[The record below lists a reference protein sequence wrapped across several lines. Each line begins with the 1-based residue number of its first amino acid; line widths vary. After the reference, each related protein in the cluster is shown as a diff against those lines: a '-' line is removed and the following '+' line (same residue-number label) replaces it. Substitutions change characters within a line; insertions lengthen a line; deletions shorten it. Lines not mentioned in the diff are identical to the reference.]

1 MSINTW
7 FYSIKQGVMNIIR
20 NKMFSLASIATMS
33 ACIFMFGLFYII
45 VTNFSDMG
53 KEAEEG
59 VAVTVFFE
67 DGTKEEEILDIQ
79 EQIKKRAEVREI
91 NYVSAEEAWEKFK
104 EVYFEGQDELAE
116 GFADDNPLANDASL
130 EIYLSDVSM
139 QKDLVKYLDGMD
151 HIREVKESEEVA
163 NTLTDFNKL
172 ISYVSIGIIAILLG
186 VAIFLISNTVT
197 VGISVRKE
205 EIAIMKLIGAT
216 DFLVRAPFLVEGIL
230 IGLIG
235 AALPL
240 ILLHVLY
247 NNVCEYIVEK
257 FNFIGTMLTFVPAGT
272 IFQMLVPIAL
282 ILGVGIGFLGSRFTI
297 HKHLKV

>member
-1 MSINTW
+1 MDILEDGSKIYNL
-7 FYSIKQGVMNIIR
+7 YPKEVDENC
-20 NKMFSLASIATMS
+20 N
-33 ACIFMFGLFYII
+33 CIFFYTDNQEVYVYGDDKLIYSRENYNTIFGHATGRMLNVVEFDTSEIKIKLHPSYETNSQASCRFYIGNGMDLLVRNI
-45 VTNFSDMG
+45 KATAGEVIIC
-53 KEAEEG
+53 
-59 VAVTVFFE
+59 
-67 DGTKEEEILDIQ
+67 ILLLT
-79 EQIKKRAEVREI
+79 A
-91 NYVSAEEAWEKFK
+91 
-104 EVYFEGQDELAE
+104 G
-116 GFADDNPLANDASL
+116 
-130 EIYLSDVSM
+130 IYLV
-139 QKDLVKYLDGMD
+139 LYYLRTRKGAGCS
-151 HIREVKESEEVA
+151 REVI
-163 NTLTDFNKL
+163 NL
-172 ISYVSIGIIAILLG
+172 GIIAILLG

>member
-45 VTNFSDMG
+45 VTNFSNMV

-139 QKDLVKYLDGMD
+139 QKDLVKYLEGMD

-240 ILLHVLY
+240 NARAASLY
-247 NNVCEYIVEK
+247 WYSIN
-257 FNFIGTMLTFVPAGT
+257 
-272 IFQMLVPIAL
+272 PISL
-282 ILGVGIGFLGSRFTI
+282 ES
-297 HKHLKV
+297 

>member
-45 VTNFSDMG
+45 VTNFSNMV

-139 QKDLVKYLDGMD
+139 QKDLVK
-151 HIREVKESEEVA
+151 
-163 NTLTDFNKL
+163 
-172 ISYVSIGIIAILLG
+172 IG
-186 VAIFLISNTVT
+186 
-197 VGISVRKE
+197 
-205 EIAIMKLIGAT
+205 
-216 DFLVRAPFLVEGIL
+216 RA
-230 IGLIG
+230 
-235 AALPL
+235 
-240 ILLHVLY
+240 HV
-247 NNVCEYIVEK
+247 
-257 FNFIGTMLTFVPAGT
+257 
-272 IFQMLVPIAL
+272 
-282 ILGVGIGFLGSRFTI
+282 
-297 HKHLKV
+297 